1 MSAQGPHNV
10 HLVPPTLCS
19 IVVQCLSAFLRR
31 LHNLHNLFL
40 HELHRV
46 QAKHLF
52 CKQNPA
58 AQGARALTYI
68 LRIWSAALQG
78 AATPGR
84 VEKMTQSE
92 WLQGQGIGRSSRA
105 PFERS
110 RRVPCG
116 EASRKAGCR
125 KSDRDSRGCRCLR
138 DDGHP
143 HRLPKRSDQSAAAF
157 VFRFFREGD
166 RQPVA
171 RDGCIFLHCTFFTS
185 PTNAL
190 GLKQ

>member
-19 IVVQCLSAFLRR
+19 IVVQCLSAFLRS

-125 KSDRDSRGCRCLR
+125 KSARDSRGCRCLR
-138 DDGHP
+138 DDGHHP
-143 HRLPKRSDQSAAAF
+143 HRLPKRSDQSAYMF
-157 VFRFFREGD
+157 GWGPVEGH
-166 RQPVA
+166 PPA
-171 RDGCIFLHCTFFTS
+171 RATR
-185 PTNAL
+185 NL
-190 GLKQ
+190 GMYHNTATLLGD

>member
-19 IVVQCLSAFLRR
+19 IVVQCLSAFLRS

-92 WLQGQGIGRSSRA
+92 WLQGQGIGRSAKRRA
-105 PFERS
+105 GWKVWRERS
-110 RRVPCG
+110 
-116 EASRKAGCR
+116 S
-125 KSDRDSRGCRCLR
+125 
-138 DDGHP
+138 
-143 HRLPKRSDQSAAAF
+143 
-157 VFRFFREGD
+157 
-166 RQPVA
+166 
-171 RDGCIFLHCTFFTS
+171 
-185 PTNAL
+185 
-190 GLKQ
+190 

>member
-19 IVVQCLSAFLRR
+19 IVVQCLSAFLRS

-78 AATPGR
+78 AATPDADAASPSPG
-84 VEKMTQSE
+84 S
-92 WLQGQGIGRSSRA
+92 
-105 PFERS
+105 RS
-110 RRVPCG
+110 R
-116 EASRKAGCR
+116 E
-125 KSDRDSRGCRCLR
+125 SRGDDDNRLR
-138 DDGHP
+138 SPAKAKSAAFGGPASWPGSWLAGHP
-143 HRLPKRSDQSAAAF
+143 PRRGAPPHCL
-157 VFRFFREGD
+157 E
-166 RQPVA
+166 
-171 RDGCIFLHCTFFTS
+171 IFS
-185 PTNAL
+185 RMKS
-190 GLKQ
+190 GIW